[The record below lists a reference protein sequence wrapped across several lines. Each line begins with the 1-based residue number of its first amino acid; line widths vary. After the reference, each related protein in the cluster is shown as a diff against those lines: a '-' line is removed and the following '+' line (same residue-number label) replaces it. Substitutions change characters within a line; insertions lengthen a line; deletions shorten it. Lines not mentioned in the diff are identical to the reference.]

1 MRVSVTVLV
10 LAVVL
15 AKEALVAVLA
25 DREGTGTEQEIAG
38 CRRSIKVTW

>member
-1 MRVSVTVLV
+1 MTVLV

-25 DREGTGTEQEIAG
+25 DQESTGTEQEIG
-38 CRRSIKVTW
+38 GSKQSSKVTW